1 MSFSAP
7 TIQQLAAV
15 ADPAIRHLAACG
27 TVRTFQRH
35 AVIITEG
42 DSSDSIYLILSG
54 RVKIFVSGT
63 DGTEMI
69 LDTLSAGAL
78 VGELA
83 IDGHVRSAS
92 VMTLEVTTCVVISR
106 AALRKAITDDADF
119 ALKLIDVLIVRTRRT
134 TETVKHLALMDV
146 YGRVAQ
152 LLVELSV
159 QRDGV
164 RVCVEKLTQLEIAER
179 VGASR
184 DMVSRVLKELVA
196 GGYLSIEQKIITIR
210 KTLPARW

>member
-7 TIQQLAAV
+7 TTQQLAAV
-15 ADPAIRHLAACG
+15 SDPAIRHLAACG
-27 TVRTFQRH
+27 TVRTFQRN

-54 RVKIFVSGT
+54 RVKVFVSGT

-83 IDGHVRSAS
+83 IDGQVRSAS
-92 VMTLEVTTCVVISR
+92 VMTLEASTCVVISR
-106 AALRKAITDDADF
+106 AALRKAVTDDPEF
-119 ALKLIDVLIVRTRRT
+119 ALKLIDGLIMRTRRT

-152 LLVELSV
+152 LLMELSV
-159 QRDGV
+159 QRGEMH
-164 RVCVEKLTQLEIAER
+164 VCVEKLTQLEIAER